1 MIRFIL
7 LCCSLLFLACEEEQ
21 AVLPAYRTELADL
34 LTDSEGR
41 GVKMRL
47 DNGKE
52 YAVLNPPAQLPA
64 DTLSRVISVFTQ
76 YDDQVRLADCVP
88 VLTPHVSHFHD
99 DRVKY
104 DPVKFAAVSLAPNYL
119 NLLLDVL
126 GTVKGTHYFGANE
139 IGYQSYPNGTKTL
152 CVKLIHDQNADSE
165 DYTRRVYLSIPLRP
179 LDAHL
184 VKGRDSIQI
193 RVQQYQQEL
202 VKTFPF

>member
-1 MIRFIL
+1 
-7 LCCSLLFLACEEEQ
+7 
-21 AVLPAYRTELADL
+21 
-34 LTDSEGR
+34 
-41 GVKMRL
+41 MRL
-47 DNGKE
+47 DNVKE

-64 DTLSRVISVFTQ
+64 YILSLLVFGFLL
-76 YDDQVRLADCVP
+76 YVDQLRLADCGP

-104 DPVKFAAVSLAPNYL
+104 DPVKFVAVSLAPNYL

-139 IGYQSYPNGTKTL
+139 FGYQSYPNGTKTL
-152 CVKLIHDQNADSE
+152 CVKLIHDKNADSE
-165 DYTRRVYLSIPLRP
+165 DYTRRVYLSIPFRP